1 MDLRKMLKAQDD
13 EYQLTVARAV
23 VNYTRAPVDT
33 QAKMLDSYKAIIQE
47 YDDEE
52 YYNQEQEIKNQG
64 INIDEYLDDPRH
76 GQSSKGEH

>member
-1 MDLRKMLKAQDD
+1 MLKAQDD